1 MIPIYDL
8 EVGTEFKEAVVQE
21 LLGKSFKLSDLDYVI
36 VDVIDIRGDKMV
48 YAEAR
53 QPARG
58 AKRAA
63 FHLNDL
69 HRLADFPEDLRSA

>member
-1 MIPIYDL
+1 M
-8 EVGTEFKEAVVQE
+8 QE

-53 QPARG
+53 YPAHG

-69 HRLADFPEDLRSA
+69 HRLADFPEHLRSA

>member
-1 MIPIYDL
+1 M
-8 EVGTEFKEAVVQE
+8 QE
-21 LLGKSFKLSDLDYVI
+21 LVGKSFKLSDLDYVI
-36 VDVIDIRGDKMV
+36 VDVVDIRGDKMV

-58 AKRAA
+58 ARRAA

-69 HRLADFPEDLRSA
+69 HRLADFPKDLRSA

>member
-1 MIPIYDL
+1 MQ
-8 EVGTEFKEAVVQE
+8 EE

-36 VDVIDIRGDKMV
+36 VDVVDIRGDKMV

-53 QPARG
+53 HPARG